1 MTTRKLKRVVI
12 KEELYALTKDTFC
25 AIILGQLIYWQERVE
40 DFDIFIKEEKARAD
54 NNGIDLPIELQNG
67 WMYKKA
73 SDFAAECML
82 NISDVTIRRYLQNL
96 INQKYI
102 ECRNNPKYK
111 WDKTLQYR
119 VNLSFVISEIK
130 KLGYDGLSGYTSLN
144 IQSENTE
151 LQNEGSSKQN
161 EAAIPKITNIDYNID
176 KEERDKSLSKKD
188 AKDELFEECWKA
200 YQRKGSKAKS
210 KPYWDKLTEGEKAL
224 VKLHIPAYVASVSE
238 KKYIKDFERYLRD
251 KCFNNVVYKGNAV
264 LFDPEQMQ
272 NEGEY
277 HPVLDGFNLMWVESE
292 KCYMTPFDLDMLVDG
307 YTKENR
313 PASAMVMKNG
323 IRYIWDKEVKQW
335 KVKR

>member
-40 DFDIFIKEEKARAD
+40 DFDVFIKEEKARAD

-67 WMYKKA
+67 WIYKKA
-73 SDFAAECML
+73 SDLAAECML
-82 NISDVTIRRYLQNL
+82 NVSDVTIRRYLQNL
-96 INQKYI
+96 INKKYI

-176 KEERDKSLSKKD
+176 KEERDKSLSKKEKPLWKTDFAEYQKLVED
-188 AKDELFEECWKA
+188 ARATLKSDDAFRQQMLKFHPNADYDLSIDKSVETFWITEAGWNNKKKSRANSIDMVATLKRNFDRNIVYVRYGQKA
-200 YQRKGSKAKS
+200 RFDNYEQTTRKE
-210 KPYWDKLTEGEKAL
+210 DKLIING
-224 VKLHIPAYVASVSE
+224 
-238 KKYIKDFERYLRD
+238 
-251 KCFNNVVYKGNAV
+251 
-264 LFDPEQMQ
+264 M
-272 NEGEY
+272 EY
-277 HPVLDGFNLMWVESE
+277 E
-292 KCYMTPFDLDMLVDG
+292 
-307 YTKENR
+307 
-313 PASAMVMKNG
+313 
-323 IRYIWDKEVKQW
+323 
-335 KVKR
+335 

>member
-1 MTTRKLKRVVI
+1 MQYNICINQEAVI
-12 KEELYALTKDTFC
+12 KNKCFSDLDL
-25 AIILGQLIYWQERVE
+25 
-40 DFDIFIKEEKARAD
+40 
-54 NNGIDLPIELQNG
+54 IDLALFDFIYHFFNCDSPKKVTFRYNNIE
-67 WMYKKA
+67 YT
-73 SDFAAECML
+73 EIRL
-82 NISDVTIRRYLQNL
+82 NLIEQEMPLLKFGCRKTFFVRMSKLVSAGLIRRY
-96 INQKYI
+96 
-102 ECRNNPKYK
+102 ENNA
-111 WDKTLQYR
+111 TENR
-119 VNLSFVISEIK
+119 
-130 KLGYDGLSGYTSLN
+130 SGYCKGENFSKMFFSSNKEEQCEKEQLQGCEFEVTGGVTLDSHKHIHKDN
-144 IQSENTE
+144 IN
-151 LQNEGSSKQN
+151 
-161 EAAIPKITNIDYNID
+161 

-210 KPYWDKLTEGEKAL
+210 KLYWDKLTEGEKSL
-224 VKLHIPAYVASVSE
+224 VKLHIPSYVASVSE

-277 HPVLDGFNLMWVESE
+277 HPTLDGFNLMWIESE

>member
-1 MTTRKLKRVVI
+1 MQSMRNKVNFSDMNKITRKKNSDYTVVSNVFLRDKNLSIKAKGFLAVVMGLPDNWEFTINGICSILKEGKTAVYNAINELKDAGYCKAKRI
-12 KEELYALTKDTFC
+12 QNGKGIIQGYDYSFFEMPQCEEQDSDNPHAEKPHMDNQSQLSKEE
-25 AIILGQLIYWQERVE
+25 
-40 DFDIFIKEEKARAD
+40 IKYE
-54 NNGIDLPIELQNG
+54 
-67 WMYKKA
+67 
-73 SDFAAECML
+73 
-82 NISDVTIRRYLQNL
+82 
-96 INQKYI
+96 
-102 ECRNNPKYK
+102 
-111 WDKTLQYR
+111 
-119 VNLSFVISEIK
+119 
-130 KLGYDGLSGYTSLN
+130 
-144 IQSENTE
+144 
-151 LQNEGSSKQN
+151 
-161 EAAIPKITNIDYNID
+161 TN

-224 VKLHIPAYVASVSE
+224 VKLHIPAYVVSVSE

>member
-12 KEELYALTKDTFC
+12 KEELYSLTNDTIC

-40 DFDIFIKEEKARAD
+40 DFDAFIKEEKVRAE
-54 NNGIDLPIELQNG
+54 NNGIDLSIDMQNG

-73 SDFAAECML
+73 SDLVEECML
-82 NISDVTIRRYLQNL
+82 NVSDVTIRRYLQNL
-96 INQKYI
+96 INKKYI

-119 VNLSFVISEIK
+119 VNLSFIISEIK
-130 KLGYDGLSGYTSLN
+130 KLGYDGLSGYVLLN
-144 IQSENTE
+144 QKNEESN
-151 LQNEGSSKQN
+151 LQNEGSSEQN
-161 EAAIPKITNIDYNID
+161 EAAIPKTTNRDYNIN

-188 AKDELFEECWKA
+188 EPFEECWKA
-200 YQRKGSKAKS
+200 YQRRGSKAKA
-210 KPYWDKLTEGEKAL
+210 KTYWDKLSNDEKEL
-224 VKLHIPAYVASVSE
+224 VKQHIPAYVASVSE
-238 KKYIKDFERYLRD
+238 KKYIMYFERYLKD
-251 KCFNNVVYKGNAV
+251 KFFNNVVYKGNTV
-264 LFDPEQMQ
+264 LFDPEHIK

-277 HPVLDGFNLMWVESE
+277 HPKLDGFNLRWIESE

-323 IRYIWDKEVKQW
+323 IKYIWDTESKKWEAQ
-335 KVKR
+335 